1 MQIAGQRN
9 WPDADIGNPAQ
20 LSRGTKDLLRH
31 VQLSSVWRL
40 PCGAQMALN
49 RSLVTF
55 EPNRLMNV
63 TRTLATLRP

>member
-20 LSRGTKDLLRH
+20 LSRGTEDLLRH

-40 PCGAQMALN
+40 PWGAN
-49 RSLVTF
+49 G
-55 EPNRLMNV
+55 P
-63 TRTLATLRP
+63 

>member
-20 LSRGTKDLLRH
+20 LSRGTEDLLRH

-40 PCGAQMALN
+40 PWGRKWPLTEAW
-49 RSLVTF
+49 
-55 EPNRLMNV
+55 
-63 TRTLATLRP
+63 